1 MNSPDQEHEVTKYLK
16 RSRLLS
22 GEEKK
27 VSIIQSKGQFPC
39 ELRTTIDDNQED
51 KPDIFLKKIEKS
63 VKFYILCLLYNIPTR
78 HPESEKEL
86 EVAIRFFPN
95 ILSSKQDNGMYPIVC
110 LLNRWAGEYNI
121 KTVRFIPMFA
131 VLGIEFG
138 QFSEKMRG
146 GLLTKGNLLNGLA
159 TISDSTRSKDDE
171 VQQNIDEAFLSVL
184 KELRRLDLFRKE
196 DIVRYDLI
204 GKMFREEI
212 FPVKRFR
219 YLADWDP
226 SALDWALESSTTK
239 FRTANKTAI
248 RVAFDTRR
256 MLRKRNS
263 LMGRPPLTITTKC
276 KSFAKLNILLTN
288 RKKCTPSKMT
298 RRKSSV
304 LGTRHSVC
312 VARC

>member
-226 SALDWALESSTTK
+226 SALDW
-239 FRTANKTAI
+239 
-248 RVAFDTRR
+248 
-256 MLRKRNS
+256 
-263 LMGRPPLTITTKC
+263 
-276 KSFAKLNILLTN
+276 
-288 RKKCTPSKMT
+288 
-298 RRKSSV
+298 
-304 LGTRHSVC
+304 
-312 VARC
+312 